1 MRLLIDTAS
10 NVFGFARFVLRRWSE
25 DRCPQIA
32 GSLTYTTLLALV
44 PSFAVAVALLSQ
56 APFFD
61 AWMQQVRVFLHLNL
75 APAIAGHII
84 NDYVESFARNARRL
98 KVPGIAV
105 LLVVSVWMMLIVD
118 HSLNVI
124 WRVRRRRPYWLLV
137 PGYLA
142 LLVVGPV
149 LIGVAFAGAFVETN
163 LVRVVA
169 ALFVGAVTVLTVAL
183 LLFLREVLIA
193 AWGAHRTGVPYQ
205 FARVDRTK
213 DTAATK

>member
-1 MRLLIDTAS
+1 VPGES
-10 NVFGFARFVLRRWSE
+10 NFLDIARVIQL
-25 DRCPQIA
+25 
-32 GSLTYTTLLALV
+32 
-44 PSFAVAVALLSQ
+44 AVA
-56 APFFD
+56 P
-61 AWMQQVRVFLHLNL
+61 VFLLTAIGTIINVLIQRLGRALDRRRIIEEQVPHIEGEVLGDAEVELGLLNRRIVL
-75 APAIAGHII
+75 VLWAIA
-84 NDYVESFARNARRL
+84 L
-98 KVPGIAV
+98 AV
-105 LLVVSVWMMLIVD
+105 LAGTLVCL
-118 HSLNVI
+118 
-124 WRVRRRRPYWLLV
+124 
-137 PGYLA
+137 
-142 LLVVGPV
+142 